1 MTCLRVDIS
10 PAAAVRKLSQ
20 HSPDRTA
27 ILYEGRSIS
36 YGELAGAAGG
46 LAMVLADG
54 GAGRGDRVAY
64 IGLNSPTFLTTFLA
78 ATWIGAVFVPVDF
91 RLAADEVR
99 HVLDDSAAHTLVV
112 EAGHRTVADLASERI
127 PVRQRL
133 LVDNDPAV
141 GVEGESGPQ
150 WISLSSAVTA
160 AATLGDPQPCHDQDV
175 AMLAYTSGTTG
186 RAKGVTISHGSLWW
200 NGANLDCVADMR
212 ADDVNLVVAPLFHTA
227 PLGCFTL
234 RSLVRGGTN
243 VVCRSF
249 DAAQTLADLVEL
261 RVNTF
266 FAVPAMYTAIAR
278 LPGFASADLSGLRT
292 AVVAGAPAPPALI
305 VKYADRGVLL
315 QQGYGLTETLFS
327 TCLPAVKTRQ
337 KIGSVGVALPFT
349 EIRLAAEDTG
359 HELTEPG
366 IHGEICMRGPTVTQG
381 YWNNAAATV
390 AAFDAG
396 GWFHSG
402 DIGYFDGDGFL
413 YIVDRIKDMIIVGG
427 DNVYLA
433 DVERVLINFPG
444 ILDVAVVGVPD
455 ETWGERI
462 VAVLSCPDGVL
473 PSLAEIR
480 RFAEPHLASYKLPSR
495 LHAIEA
501 VPRNVMGKI
510 DRNAIRV
517 GLATGAFTPG
527 PTAARSQPT
536 TTSFPAA
543 RQPAAIQTARRSEP
557 ASNDP
562 TLPGTNSQSIDVDST
577 LVGGRPEWAQR
588 LAGSSPSGQYRLVL
602 QLVTAHITEMIEQP
616 ASTELAA
623 ECKLEDLGLGS
634 LSAVELSNRLSADI
648 GLQLPTTLIFDYPTA
663 GALAR
668 YVCAELAPSDGHD
681 SATPLALLDELD
693 EALVNSPP
701 DGETRSRV
709 VALLQ
714 RIISGLTATEFTG
727 DVATRVTERVDCE
740 GPRTDSGQ
748 AGGPVRQ

>member
-1 MTCLRVDIS
+1 MTGLRVDIS
-10 PAAAVRKLSQ
+10 PAAAVHKLSR

-27 ILYEGRSIS
+27 IVYSGRSIG
-36 YGELAGAAGG
+36 YGELAGAVGR

-54 GAGRGDRVAY
+54 GVGRGDRVAY

-78 ATWIGAVFVPVDF
+78 AAWIGAVFVPVDF

-112 EAGHRTVADLASERI
+112 EVGHRAVVTLAAERI

-133 LVDNDPAV
+133 LVDDDPAV
-141 GVEGESGPQ
+141 GVDGDSGSQ
-150 WISLSSAVTA
+150 WVSLSSAATTA
-160 AATLGDPQPCHDQDV
+160 TTPGEPQPCHDQDV

-234 RSLVRGGTN
+234 RSLVRGGTS
-243 VVCRSF
+243 VVRRSF

-278 LPGFASADLSGLRT
+278 LPRFASANLSGLRT

-305 VKYADRGVLL
+305 AEYADHGVLL
-315 QQGYGLTETLFS
+315 QQAYGLTETLFS
-327 TCLPAVKTRQ
+327 TCLPAAKIRQ
-337 KIGSVGVALPFT
+337 KMGSVGVALPFT
-349 EIRLAAEDTG
+349 QIRLVEENTG
-359 HELTEPG
+359 HEITEPG
-366 IHGEICMRGPTVTQG
+366 VPGEVCMRGPTVTQG
-381 YWNNAAATV
+381 YWNNAAATA

-402 DIGYFDGDGFL
+402 DIGYVDAEGFL
-413 YIVDRIKDMIIVGG
+413 YIIDRIKDMIIVGG

-433 DVERVLINFPG
+433 DVERVLIEFPG

-455 ETWGERI
+455 ETWGERV

-495 LHAIEA
+495 LHAIDA

-510 DRNAIRV
+510 DRNAIHA
-517 GLATGAFTPG
+517 GLATG
-527 PTAARSQPT
+527 
-536 TTSFPAA
+536 SFAPVSPAA
-543 RQPAAIQTARRSEP
+543 TSQSAATSPPAVKPSATDQTARGAEP
-557 ASNDP
+557 ASNGR
-562 TLPGTNSQSIDVDST
+562 TVPGIDSQSIDADSPSG
-577 LVGGRPEWAQR
+577 GGRPEWASEWAER
-588 LAGSSPSGQYRLVL
+588 FAGLSPPRQYRLVL
-602 QLVTAHITEMIEQP
+602 QLVTAHIAEMLEQP
-616 ASTELAA
+616 LPTELPA
-623 ECKLEDLGLGS
+623 ESKLEDLGLGS
-634 LSAVELSNRLSADI
+634 LSAVELSNRLSTDT
-648 GLQLPTTLIFDYPTA
+648 GLPLPTTLIFDYPTV
-663 GALAR
+663 GALIR
-668 YVCAELAPSDGHD
+668 YICAELAVPSTGHD
-681 SATPLALLDELD
+681 PATPLALLGELE
-693 EALVNSPP
+693 EALASSPP
-701 DGETRSRV
+701 DGENRSRI
-709 VALLQ
+709 VARLQ
-714 RIISGLTATEFTG
+714 GIISGLTAT
-727 DVATRVTERVDCE
+727 
-740 GPRTDSGQ
+740 
-748 AGGPVRQ
+748 

>member
-1 MTCLRVDIS
+1 MTGLRVDIS
-10 PAAAVRKLSQ
+10 PAAAVRKLSR

-36 YGELAGAAGG
+36 YGELAGAAGR

-54 GAGRGDRVAY
+54 GVGRGDRVAY

-99 HVLDDSAAHTLVV
+99 HVLDDSVAHTLVA
-112 EAGHRTVADLASERI
+112 ETGHRAVVDLAAERI
-127 PVRQRL
+127 PVRRRL
-133 LVDNDPAV
+133 LVDDDPAV
-141 GVEGESGPQ
+141 PVEGESGPR
-150 WISLSSAVTA
+150 WASLSSAV
-160 AATLGDPQPCHDQDV
+160 AATATPGDPQPCHDQDV

-186 RAKGVTISHGSLWW
+186 RAKGVAISHGSLWW
-200 NGANLDCVADMR
+200 NGANLDGVADMR

-234 RSLVRGGTN
+234 RSLVRGGTS
-243 VVCRSF
+243 VVRRSF

-292 AVVAGAPAPPALI
+292 AVVAGAPTPPALI
-305 VKYADRGVLL
+305 AEYADRGVVL
-315 QQGYGLTETLFS
+315 QQAYGLTETLFS
-327 TCLPAVKTRQ
+327 TCLPAAKTRQ

-349 EIRLAAEDTG
+349 GIRLVEEDTG
-359 HELTEPG
+359 DELTEPG
-366 IHGEICMRGPTVTQG
+366 VRGEICMRGPTVTQG
-381 YWNNAAATV
+381 YWNNAAATA

-402 DIGYFDGDGFL
+402 DVGYFDVDGFL

-433 DVERVLINFPG
+433 DVERVLVDFPR

-455 ETWGERI
+455 ETWGERV

-517 GLATGAFTPG
+517 GLATGAFTPV
-527 PTAARSQPT
+527 PTAAPS
-536 TTSFPAA
+536 
-543 RQPAAIQTARRSEP
+543 QPAATSPPAVRSPAATQTAGGSEP
-557 ASNDP
+557 
-562 TLPGTNSQSIDVDST
+562 V
-577 LVGGRPEWAQR
+577 PER
-588 LAGSSPSGQYRLVL
+588 FAGLSPPRQYRLVL
-602 QLVTAHITEMIEQP
+602 QLVTAHIAEMLEQP
-616 ASTELAA
+616 APTELAA

-634 LSAVELSNRLSADI
+634 LSAVELSNRLSADT
-648 GLQLPTTLIFDYPTA
+648 GLQLPTTLIFDYPTV
-663 GALAR
+663 GALVR
-668 YVCAELAPSDGHD
+668 YVCAELAARCAGHD
-681 SATPLALLDELD
+681 SATPLALLGELD
-693 EALVNSPP
+693 EALANSPTT
-701 DGETRSRV
+701 TRPGV
-709 VALLQ
+709 
-714 RIISGLTATEFTG
+714 
-727 DVATRVTERVDCE
+727 
-740 GPRTDSGQ
+740 PP
-748 AGGPVRQ
+748 GG